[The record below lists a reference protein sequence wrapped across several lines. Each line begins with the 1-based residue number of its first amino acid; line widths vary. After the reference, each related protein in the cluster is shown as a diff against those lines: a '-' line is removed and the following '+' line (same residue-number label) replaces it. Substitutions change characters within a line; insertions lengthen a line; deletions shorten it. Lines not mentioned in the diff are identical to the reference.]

1 MEGLAKA
8 KMRTLKRKESED
20 SGNVSS
26 RGEDLPA
33 LDHFTNLAREISGAE
48 SVILYRMEEA
58 DMVPCDGYAPLCEVH
73 LSEAL
78 CRQVL
83 QEGAPLEI
91 RDLSE
96 DRRFS
101 DCASVCNPEGLRY
114 FLGLPLVSGEGETEG
129 TLCLLNRTP
138 LDIDDRI
145 LRLLQLVA
153 KGASRQM
160 RQAGENRRL
169 REKIRQAKETF
180 REVIHDIRNP
190 AAGIITGIHLI
201 EEEENGKDAREL
213 FPIIRKS
220 AQDLLAYVEE
230 QLDKATGDDS

>member
-8 KMRTLKRKESED
+8 ITRSLKHKKSQD
-20 SGNVSS
+20 GSS
-26 RGEDLPA
+26 VPMQGDDRPA

-48 SVILYRMEEA
+48 SVILYRMVDA

-96 DRRFS
+96 DPRFS

-114 FLGLPLVSGEGETEG
+114 FLGMPLVSGEGETEG
-129 TLCLLNRTP
+129 ALCLLNRTP
-138 LDIDDRI
+138 LDIDART
-145 LRLLQLVA
+145 LRLLQMVA

-169 REKIRQAKETF
+169 RGQIRQAKETF
-180 REVIHDIRNP
+180 RKVIHDIRNP

-201 EEEENGKDAREL
+201 EEEGNGKDARKL

-220 AQDLLAYVEE
+220 AQDLLTYVEE